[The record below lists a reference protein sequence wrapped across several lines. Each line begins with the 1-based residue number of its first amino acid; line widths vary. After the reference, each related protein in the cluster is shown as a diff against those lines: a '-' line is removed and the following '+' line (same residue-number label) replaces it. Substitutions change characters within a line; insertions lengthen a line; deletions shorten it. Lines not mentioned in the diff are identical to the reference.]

1 MDRQENAG
9 EIALAEEQ
17 RRARFEQIVLPHL
30 GAAYNLARWLVRSAD
45 DAEDLVQDASLR
57 AYHFLDGYHGGDAR
71 AWLLAIVR
79 NTCFTWLHQ
88 RRVQDSVE
96 EFEEGIHTPLEGMST
111 PETLLLQQVDGEMLR
126 QALEELPAR
135 FREVLVLRELEGLS
149 YKEIA
154 DVAGIP
160 IGTVM
165 SSLARARQRLRGV
178 LVERMKGKH

>member
-1 MDRQENAG
+1 MDRRENAG
-9 EIALAEEQ
+9 EVGRAEEQ

-45 DAEDLVQDASLR
+45 DAEDLVQDACLR
-57 AYHFLDGYHGGDAR
+57 AYRFLDGYHGGDAR

-88 RRVQDSVE
+88 HRVQDSVD
-96 EFEEGIHTPLEGMST
+96 EFEEEIHTPLKDMST
-111 PETLLLQQVDGEMLR
+111 PETLLLQQVDGELLR

-135 FREVLVLRELEGLS
+135 FREVLVLRELEELS

-154 DVAGIP
+154 DIAGIP

-165 SSLARARQRLRGV
+165 SSLARGRQKLRDV